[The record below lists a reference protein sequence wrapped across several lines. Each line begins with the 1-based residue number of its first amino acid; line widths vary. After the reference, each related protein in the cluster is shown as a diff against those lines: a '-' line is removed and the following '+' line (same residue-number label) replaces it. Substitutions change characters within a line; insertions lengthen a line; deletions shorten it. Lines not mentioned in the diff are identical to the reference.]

1 MAQDTAAKD
10 AIVRISAYSRQTGAR
25 PPPPERTGAFTM
37 KTEENNGVIAMID
50 ELIAGLDKEM
60 TVRKPREGYRV
71 RLAVHRLAEQLI
83 DD

>member
-50 ELIAGLDKEM
+50 ELIAGLDNEM
-60 TVRKPREGYRV
+60 TVRKPRRRIQGSPCR
-71 RLAVHRLAEQLI
+71 AQAGGTTHR
-83 DD
+83 

>member
-50 ELIAGLDKEM
+50 ELIAGLDNEM
-60 TVRKPREGYRV
+60 TVRKPRRRIQGSSCRAQAGGTTYR
-71 RLAVHRLAEQLI
+71 
-83 DD
+83 